1 MALNGTVHFYTPTT
15 ILTENSFEIL
25 TKKPRDH
32 NDIHVYYGREG
43 ISPDDPDYGL
53 GISVFHNF
61 PFVVNKNGSLWGD
74 AVLYLLWKIKQKE
87 NLTSK
92 RLLQIAD
99 YLQDF
104 FRFCEM
110 TENNESEEAKKDGR
124 KIPESRQFHY
134 LNAPIKSRRPNVMY
148 GQHLAKNKA
157 KQWGPKMKAVSG
169 FYQYLIEVRGIRFP
183 VDMLER
189 SISSKIITTANGG
202 AYIME
207 IGYNRVDQEAKTQ
220 NQDDGYI
227 RDGEKMRPMS
237 IAEQTIFEKAML
249 KFTHEELVLG
259 SMIAITSMAR
269 KQTVYTLRL
278 KHFVDNLPTNF
289 DPMTLAYWRQSNSSK
304 IDPKGTHDI
313 YVGDGT
319 GVDTKNG
326 KRMIITIDNW
336 LRLVV
341 IEYIISSRAV
351 KYRNHA
357 LSQNSDLDQ
366 YVFLAYDKK
375 AMESSPYYH
384 ASDDINLLNWLEQ
397 GKQKKT
403 GNGIDQAMK
412 RFRDGPMVQ
421 ECTDRQLFPIRF
433 HDLRA
438 SGAMR
443 FIDRNESLVDGGEI
457 TWPVIL
463 IKLSKLMGHSSTITT
478 QAYLSFKRHYT
489 QKLPQLQF
497 EFEEY
502 RYAEI
507 QKRTLRSRT
516 VLESGK

>member
-15 ILTENSFEIL
+15 IPTEDSFEIQTEKL
-25 TKKPRDH
+25 KEE
-32 NDIHVYYGREG
+32 NDICIYYGRDG

-53 GISVFHNF
+53 GISKFHNF
-61 PFVVNKNGSLWGD
+61 PFVVNEDGSLWKD
-74 AVLYLLWKIKQKE
+74 ATLYLIWKIKHRE
-87 NLTSK
+87 EITPK
-92 RLLQIAD
+92 RLQQIAD

-104 FRFCEM
+104 LRFCEM
-110 TENNESEEAKKDGR
+110 TENNEEAAAEQDGR
-124 KIPESRQFHY
+124 EIPEARRFHY

-148 GQHLAKNKA
+148 GQYLLKIKA

-169 FYQYLIEVRGIRFP
+169 FYQYLIEVRKISFP

-189 SISSKIITTANGG
+189 SMSSKIIATANGG
-202 AYIME
+202 GYIME

-220 NQDDGYI
+220 NQDDGHI

-237 IAEQTIFEKAML
+237 IAEQIIFEKAML

-278 KHFVDNLPTNF
+278 KHFISNLPAGY
-289 DPMTLAYWRQSNSSK
+289 DPMTLRHWRQNNLSK
-304 IDPKGTHDI
+304 IDLKGTHDI
-313 YVGDGT
+313 HVGDGT
-319 GVDTKNG
+319 GADTKNG
-326 KRMIITIDNW
+326 KRMKITIDNW
-336 LRLVV
+336 LRLVI
-341 IEYIISSRAV
+341 IEYIISPRAV
-351 KYRNHA
+351 KYRNYA

-366 YVFLAYDKK
+366 YLFLTYDKK
-375 AMESSPYYH
+375 TMESTPYYH
-384 ASDDINLLNWLEQ
+384 ANDDINLPNWLDQ
-397 GKQKKT
+397 GKPKKT

-412 RFRDGPMVQ
+412 RFRDGPLAQ
-421 ECTDRQLFPIRF
+421 ECTDRQLFPVRF

-443 FIDRNESLVDGGEI
+443 FIDRNESFVDGGET
-457 TWPVIL
+457 TWSAVL
-463 IKLSKLMGHSSTITT
+463 IKLSKLMGHDSIATT
-478 QAYLSFKRHYT
+478 QMYLDFKQHYE

-507 QKRTLRSRT
+507 QKRILRDRVS
-516 VLESGK
+516 K

>member
-1 MALNGTVHFYTPTT
+1 
-15 ILTENSFEIL
+15 
-25 TKKPRDH
+25 
-32 NDIHVYYGREG
+32 
-43 ISPDDPDYGL
+43 
-53 GISVFHNF
+53 
-61 PFVVNKNGSLWGD
+61 
-74 AVLYLLWKIKQKE
+74 
-87 NLTSK
+87 
-92 RLLQIAD
+92 
-99 YLQDF
+99 
-104 FRFCEM
+104 
-110 TENNESEEAKKDGR
+110 
-124 KIPESRQFHY
+124 
-134 LNAPIKSRRPNVMY
+134 MY
-148 GQHLAKNKA
+148 GQYLLKIKA

-169 FYQYLIEVRGIRFP
+169 FYQYLIEVRKISFP

-189 SISSKIITTANGG
+189 SMSSRIIATANGG
-202 AYIME
+202 GYIME

-220 NQDDGYI
+220 NQDDGHI
-227 RDGEKMRPMS
+227 RDGEKMRPMT
-237 IAEQTIFEKAML
+237 IAEQTIFERAIL

-278 KHFVDNLPTNF
+278 KHFIDNLPAGY
-289 DPMTLAYWRQSNSSK
+289 DAVTLRHWRQNYLLK
-304 IDPKGTHDI
+304 IDSKGTHDI

-319 GVDTKNG
+319 GADTKNG

-336 LRLVV
+336 LKIAV
-341 IEYIISSRAV
+341 IEYILSPRAV
-351 KYRNHA
+351 EYRNHA
-357 LSQNSDLDQ
+357 LPQNSDLDQ

-375 AMESSPYYH
+375 TMESTPYYH
-384 ASDDINLLNWLEQ
+384 AHDDINLHNWLEQ
-397 GKQKKT
+397 GKAKKT

-412 RFRDGPMVQ
+412 RFRDGPLAQ

-457 TWPVIL
+457 TWPAVL
-463 IKLSKLMGHSSTITT
+463 TKLSKLMGHDSTTTT
-478 QAYLSFKRHYT
+478 QRYLDFKHHYE

-507 QKRTLRSRT
+507 QKRTNKSR
-516 VLESGK
+516 VLLEKGK